1 MNLVIENNANGT
13 LARVE
18 GRLDTINAP
27 EFEKLM
33 QPLLVGD
40 APVIELNCADLEYIA
55 SSGLRLFLTLQKSV
69 VSRKGQLTLTNLRPD
84 IKTVFDMT
92 RFSTIFKIV

>member
-1 MNLVIENNANGT
+1 MNLIIEKQPDLV
-13 LARVE
+13 LAKVE

-33 QPLLVGD
+33 QPLLTVEEPIVLD
-40 APVIELNCADLEYIA
+40 CAELEYIA

-69 VSRKGQLTLTNLRPD
+69 TARMGQLTLKNLTPD
-84 IKTVFDMT
+84 IKAVFDMT
-92 RFSTIFKIV
+92 RFSSIFNIE

>member
-1 MNLVIENNANGT
+1 MNLIIENQPGLVSAK
-13 LARVE
+13 VE

-33 QPLLVGD
+33 QPLLTVTEPIVLD
-40 APVIELNCADLEYIA
+40 CADLEYIA

-69 VSRKGQLTLTNLRPD
+69 TARKGQLTLKNLRPD
-84 IKTVFDMT
+84 IKAVFDMT
-92 RFSTIFKIV
+92 RFSSIFNIE

>member
-1 MNLVIENNANGT
+1 MNLIIENQPGLV
-13 LARVE
+13 LAKVE

-33 QPLLVGD
+33 QPLLTVAEPIVLD
-40 APVIELNCADLEYIA
+40 CAELEYIA

-69 VSRKGQLTLTNLRPD
+69 TARKGQLTLKNLTPD
-84 IKTVFDMT
+84 IKAVFDMT
-92 RFSTIFKIV
+92 RFSSIFNIE